1 MGDRLITLLECAE
14 LMGVSR
20 SKAYRLARARKAP
33 FENVEKYGST
43 YMVPYLA
50 FCRRLGLDTGE
61 GRTDDEEASH
71 DTR

>member
-1 MGDRLITLLECAE
+1 MADRLITLSECAA

-20 SKAYRLARARKAP
+20 GKAYRLARARCAP

-50 FCRRLGLDTGE
+50 FCRRLGLDPAKAAIGGE
-61 GRTDDEEASH
+61 ER
-71 DTR
+71 DTA

>member
-1 MGDRLITLLECAE
+1 MADRLISLSECAV

-20 SKAYRLARARKAP
+20 GKAYRLARARSAP

-50 FCRRLGLDTGE
+50 FCRRLGLE
-61 GRTDDEEASH
+61 PAMAESEREECGSA
-71 DTR
+71 